1 MKVIKYPKIETLFDR
16 NKDFVVDPGRWRRR
30 DFPVI
35 SQWEIYEK
43 IDGTNIRIHYI
54 PSETMSDGTVVGGIV
69 NFYSRNSD
77 EPNVNIPPVVL
88 KFLRELFDYDRIS
101 KLLFTETI
109 LFGEAFGGKIQGM
122 SKLYGTSPRF
132 ALFDVIQYGYW
143 QSRDV
148 VFGKSVDLEV
158 EMAPLLGVIGSVEL
172 LNPYARVLGD
182 YASVSKLAS
191 TSQSHRPEGVI
202 LHPRGCVLQNGY
214 GERVIAKLKWVDFEK
229 GHKAKEA

>member
-1 MKVIKYPKIETLFDR
+1 MKIIRYPKIETLFDR
-16 NKDFVVDPGRWRRR
+16 NEDFVIDPGRWRRR

-43 IDGTNIRIHYI
+43 IDGTNIRVHFQ
-54 PSETMSDGTVVGGIV
+54 PAERTSEDTIIEGRVD
-69 NFYSRNSD
+69 FYSRNSD

-101 KLLFTETI
+101 KLLFKETI

-122 SKLYGTSPRF
+122 SKLYGPVPRF
-132 ALFDVIQYGYW
+132 ALFDVIEYSYW

-148 VFGKSVDLEV
+148 VLWRSVDLGI

-172 LNPYARVLGD
+172 LNPRDRVLGD
-182 YASVSKLAS
+182 YASVSKVGS
-191 TSQSHRPEGVI
+191 GVGRPEGVI
-202 LHPRGCVLQNGY
+202 LHPRGCVLHNGY

-229 GHKAKEA
+229 GHKAKEV